1 CFHPLISLIFLMRL
15 AIVMV
20 EFFLVKQKA
29 QVVYHCVGIVY
40 DQFQNKFHKITQ
52 KWYNKARRLV
62 SGAIPTAF

>member
-1 CFHPLISLIFLMRL
+1 
-15 AIVMV
+15 MV